1 MTHFISVLFVNLNWI
16 IELQIFS
23 YLIFHSSEMEEELV
37 CSVPRQPERHR
48 PPRVLRLT
56 LGRRGRG
63 WRRLRKRVQWKNQEA
78 WQEDHPLVRVHFHPA
93 GADGELSQ
101 RKYGSIL
108 CGDQRQDTCV
118 CCRAEHGQGLDGDHV
133 WHRISGTFAPL
144 ISQNAHRMLT
154 LGKWLR
160 RWWMCPFLSFLNV
173 CIFKMSVFCSI
184 YKNVFCFHFLT
195 QKRKILNFMEKAEEL
210 LL

>member
-1 MTHFISVLFVNLNWI
+1 
-16 IELQIFS
+16 
-23 YLIFHSSEMEEELV
+23 MEEELV

-48 PPRVLRLT
+48 PPRVLWLILR
-56 LGRRGRG
+56 RRGRG

-133 WHRISGTFAPL
+133 WHCISGTFALL

-154 LGKWLR
+154 LGNSLTKTLVDVSVFKLPL
-160 RWWMCPFLSFLNV
+160 CVYFQNV
-173 CIFKMSVFCSI
+173 CLLFYLQKWFLLSLSNWKK
-184 YKNVFCFHFLT
+184 KNP
-195 QKRKILNFMEKAEEL
+195 
-210 LL
+210 